1 MNAATN
7 RLPSFPAMAFFLML
21 LALLGGCGS
30 GSSEPAV
37 PTTPA
42 PLALTPTDST
52 ANVGQTLTYV
62 ITGGVAPYTV
72 TANNSSIVTVS
83 AVRTSGSQSTF
94 SVTVLSLGTATL
106 VLTDAA
112 GTTLSSTL
120 AVWPTGNALYT
131 SAPSTVTIAPGVS
144 ATYDIG
150 GGQGPYKAASGD
162 TSIAAVSIS
171 NGTSL
176 IVRGGAAGMTNVAVT
191 DTLGAQVLI
200 NVTVASS
207 SIATLATTA
216 PSAISLGVGASGA
229 QTYAISGG
237 TPPYTATSSNVRV
250 ATVTSPGSGTTF
262 TVAGVSAGTASV
274 LVRDST
280 STATVTIS
288 VNVADGGTGFA
299 VTPATAEWTIS
310 GACPAGVPAYS
321 VYFINGG
328 TPPYT
333 VSSTS
338 PMVGTVMTSVP
349 TAAVAPAS
357 TTVTVGASGGSF
369 VVAWPNSPCT
379 ASGTASLNI
388 VDSTGS
394 RPPVTP
400 TFDVTW
406 TP

>member
-7 RLPSFPAMAFFLML
+7 RLPSFPAMAFLLML

-62 ITGGVAPYTV
+62 ITGGVAPYSV
-72 TANNSSIVTVS
+72 TATNTAIATVS
-83 AVRTSGSQSTF
+83 AVTSSGRQSTF
-94 SVTVLSLGTATL
+94 TATVYSLGTTTL

-112 GTTLSSTL
+112 GTTLSSVL

-131 SAPSTVTIAPGVS
+131 SAPTTVTIAPGVS

-162 TSIAAVSIS
+162 TSVAAVSIS

-191 DTLGAQVLI
+191 DTLGDSVLI

-207 SIATLATTA
+207 GVATLATTA

-288 VNVADGGTGFA
+288 VNVADRATGFI
-299 VTPATAEWTIS
+299 VTPTAADWTAS
-310 GACPAGVPAYS
+310 CPAAAATPVYS
-321 VYFINGG
+321 VFFINGG

-333 VSSTS
+333 VSSGS
-338 PMVGTVMTSVP
+338 PLVGTVMSAIPSGPV
-349 TAAVAPAS
+349 TASNAS
-357 TTVTVGASGGSF
+357 VTVSASGGYF
-369 VVAWPNSPCT
+369 VVAWPNAPSCSATGEVTFNVVDATGAMPAT
-379 ASGTASLNI
+379 A
-388 VDSTGS
+388 
-394 RPPVTP
+394 P
-400 TFDVTW
+400 TFTID